1 MIKRTLYFGNP
12 AYLSYRMKQ
21 MVIRLVADDPGD
33 HNEQV
38 RTVPVEDIG
47 VVVIDHQQVT
57 LTSGL
62 MAALLEENI
71 ALITCDSRHI
81 PTGLMLTLQGH
92 SSQNERFRNQ
102 LDASLPLKKQLWQQT
117 VECKIRNQA
126 AVLKYVTGEDAK
138 NMLAWAGAVKSGD
151 SENLEGRAAAFYWKN
166 VFETRFVRDQFGEYP
181 NNFLNYGYAILRAI
195 VARALVASG
204 MLPLLGIHHHNKYND
219 YCLADDIMEPYR
231 PFVDRLVLNVMEEFP
246 EETELTKS
254 VKAKLLTI
262 PVLDVTIDG
271 HKSPL
276 MVAVST
282 TTASLYKC
290 FSGICRKIVYPTM

>member
-62 MAALLEENI
+62 MAALLEENV
-71 ALITCDSRHI
+71 ALITCDAKHI
-81 PTGLMLTLQGH
+81 PIGLMLTLQGH

-151 SENLEGRAAAFYWKN
+151 PENLEGRAAAFYWKN
-166 VFETRFVRDQFGEYP
+166 VFETHFVRNQFGEYP

-231 PFVDRLVLNVMEEFP
+231 PFIDRLTLNVMGEFP
-246 EETELTKS
+246 DEKELTKNI
-254 VKAKLLTI
+254 KARLLTI

>member
-12 AYLSYRMKQ
+12 AYLSYRLKQ
-21 MVIRLVADDPGD
+21 MVIRLVADDPGN

-47 VVVIDHQQVT
+47 VVVIDHRQVT

-62 MAALLEENI
+62 MAALLEENV
-71 ALITCDSRHI
+71 ALITCDSKHI

-126 AVLKYVTGEDAK
+126 AVLKYVTGEEAK
-138 NMLAWAGAVKSGD
+138 NMLAWASSVKSGD

-231 PFVDRLVLNVMEEFP
+231 PFVDRLVLKVMDEFP
-246 EETELTKS
+246 EEEELTKNI
-254 VKAKLLTI
+254 KARLLTI

-282 TTASLYKC
+282 TTSSLYKC

>member
-21 MVIRLVADDPGD
+21 MVIRLVADDLGD

-62 MAALLEENI
+62 MAALLEENV
-71 ALITCDSRHI
+71 ALITCDSKHI

-138 NMLAWAGAVKSGD
+138 NMLAWAAAVKSGD

-166 VFETRFVRDQFGEYP
+166 VFETHFVRDQFGEYP

-231 PFVDRLVLNVMEEFP
+231 PFVDRLVLNVMDEFP
-246 EETELTKS
+246 GEEELTKNI
-254 VKAKLLTI
+254 KARLLTI

-282 TTASLYKC
+282 TTSSLYKC

>member
-12 AYLSYRMKQ
+12 AYLSYRLKQ
-21 MVIRLVADDPGD
+21 MVIRLVADDPGN

-47 VVVIDHQQVT
+47 VVVIDHRQVT

-62 MAALLEENI
+62 MAALLEENV
-71 ALITCDSRHI
+71 ALITCDSKHI

-126 AVLKYVTGEDAK
+126 AVLKYVTGEEAK
-138 NMLAWAGAVKSGD
+138 NMLAWASSVKSGD

-181 NNFLNYGYAILRAI
+181 NNFLNYGYAILRAL

-231 PFVDRLVLNVMEEFP
+231 PFVDRLVLKVMDEFP
-246 EETELTKS
+246 EEEELTKNI
-254 VKAKLLTI
+254 KARLLTI

-282 TTASLYKC
+282 TTSSLYKC

>member
-12 AYLSYRMKQ
+12 AYLSYRLKQ
-21 MVIRLVADDPGD
+21 MVIRLVADDPGN

-47 VVVIDHQQVT
+47 VVVIDHRQVT

-62 MAALLEENI
+62 MAALLEENV
-71 ALITCDSRHI
+71 ALITCDSKHI

-138 NMLAWAGAVKSGD
+138 NMLAWAAAVKSGD

-231 PFVDRLVLNVMEEFP
+231 PFVDRLVLNVMDEFP
-246 EETELTKS
+246 EEEELTKNI
-254 VKAKLLTI
+254 KARLLTI

-282 TTASLYKC
+282 TTSSLYKC

>member
-1 MIKRTLYFGNP
+1 MIKRTLYFSNP

-62 MAALLEENI
+62 MAALLEENV
-71 ALITCDSRHI
+71 ALITCDFRHI

-126 AVLKYVTGEDAK
+126 AVLKYVTGEDAR

-181 NNFLNYGYAILRAI
+181 NNLLNYGYAILRAI

-231 PFVDRLVLNVMEEFP
+231 PFVDRLVLNVMGEFP

>member
-62 MAALLEENI
+62 MAALLEENV

-81 PTGLMLTLQGH
+81 PTGLMMTLQGH

-138 NMLAWAGAVKSGD
+138 NMLAWAGSVKSGD

-231 PFVDRLVLNVMEEFP
+231 PFVDRLVLNVMEDFP

>member
-62 MAALLEENI
+62 MAALLEENV
-71 ALITCDSRHI
+71 ALITCDSKHI

-117 VECKIRNQA
+117 IECKIRNQA

-138 NMLAWAGAVKSGD
+138 NMLAWAAAVKSGD
-151 SENLEGRAAAFYWKN
+151 SENIEGRAAAFYWKN
-166 VFETRFVRDQFGEYP
+166 VFETHFVRDQFGEYP

-231 PFVDRLVLNVMEEFP
+231 PFVDRLVLNVMDEFP
-246 EETELTKS
+246 GEEELTKNI
-254 VKAKLLTI
+254 KARLLTI

-282 TTASLYKC
+282 TTSSLYKC

>member
-62 MAALLEENI
+62 MAALLEENV
-71 ALITCDSRHI
+71 ALITCDSKHI
-81 PTGLMLTLQGH
+81 PTGLMLPLQGH

-117 VECKIRNQA
+117 VESKIRNQA
-126 AVLKYVTGEDAK
+126 VVLKYVTGEEAK
-138 NMLAWAGAVKSGD
+138 NMLAWASSVKSGD

-231 PFVDRLVLNVMEEFP
+231 PFVDRLVLNVMDEFP
-246 EETELTKS
+246 GEEELTKNI
-254 VKAKLLTI
+254 KARLLTI

-282 TTASLYKC
+282 TTSSLYKC

>member
-12 AYLSYRMKQ
+12 AYLSYKMKQ
-21 MVIRLVADDPGD
+21 LVIRLVANDPD
-33 HNEQV
+33 EYSEQI

-47 VVVIDHQQVT
+47 VVVVDNQQVT
-57 LTSGL
+57 FTSGL
-62 MAALLEENI
+62 MAALLEENV
-71 ALITCDSRHI
+71 ALVTCDSKHI
-81 PTGLMLTLQGH
+81 PTGLMLSLQGH
-92 SSQNERFRNQ
+92 SSQNQRFRNQ
-102 LDASLPLKKQLWQQT
+102 LEASLPLKKQLWQQT

-126 AVLKYVTGEDAK
+126 AVLKYVSGEDAK
-138 NMLAWAGAVKSGD
+138 NMLAWAGSVKSGD
-151 SENLEGRAAAFYWKN
+151 SENMEGRAAAYYWKN
-166 VFETRFVRDQFGEYP
+166 VFEVRFVRDQFGEYP
-181 NNFLNYGYAILRAI
+181 NNLLNYGYAILRAI

-231 PFVDRLVLNVMEEFP
+231 PFVDRLVLNVMDEYP
-246 EETELTKS
+246 DDKELNKNI
-254 VKAKLLTI
+254 KARLLTI
-262 PVLDVTIDG
+262 PVLDVNIDG

-290 FSGICRKIVYPTM
+290 FSRVCRKIVYPSM

>member
-62 MAALLEENI
+62 MAALLEENV
-71 ALITCDSRHI
+71 ALITCDSKHI

-138 NMLAWAGAVKSGD
+138 NMLAWAAAVKSGD

-231 PFVDRLVLNVMEEFP
+231 PFVDRLVLNVMDEFP
-246 EETELTKS
+246 GEEELTKNI
-254 VKAKLLTI
+254 KARLLTI

-276 MVAVST
+276 MVRSRRQPPPCTNALVEY
-282 TTASLYKC
+282 A
-290 FSGICRKIVYPTM
+290 GR